1 MELRTR
7 GSWSGTAS
15 QLYSAL
21 GEMAAELKISTRQK
35 AWPKNPKV
43 FAKRLNELV
52 TSLPAVGIEVKKRRE
67 GKQRTR
73 IISINVVPDVLLVRH
88 EEKADDKD
96 DRDDILT
103 YYSGDIDLQKR
114 LELLVGTGRTVE
126 NFESGG
132 PIAEGTLLKRLQM
145 DRTVEWSLDLF
156 NRVLRIAERDGRAFS
171 PRPGFI
177 SFNG

>member
-43 FAKRLNELV
+43 LSRRLNELV
-52 TSLPAVGIEVKKRRE
+52 PSLPAVGYEIEKTRTKKA
-67 GKQRTR
+67 R
-73 IISINVVPDVLLVRH
+73 IISINVVSDVISSPST
-88 EEKADDKD
+88 ENGDDGD
-96 DRDDILT
+96 DTDDIFAS
-103 YYSGDIDLQKR
+103 YSGDIDLQKR